1 MPTYSWKGKNKMGKM
16 QEGSVAA
23 ESKEAVIALLR
34 RQQIMVSA
42 VTEKGKGLA
51 VPKFGG
57 GVSQKE
63 IAIFV
68 RQFSVMIDAG
78 LPLVQCLEILG
89 SQQKNRTFQKVLFQ
103 VRQDVESG
111 GTLADSLR
119 KHPKV
124 FNDLFCNMIA
134 AGESGGILDT
144 ILQRLAA
151 YIEKRVKLQAAVRS
165 AMIYPVA
172 VITIAVGVVVVI
184 LWKVIP
190 TFAMLFQGLGATL
203 PLPTRIT
210 IWVSEFLGRWMWLI
224 VLALIGA
231 GVMLNRYYK
240 TYTGKRK
247 VDGFTL
253 KLPVMGDLMR
263 KIAVARFCR
272 TLGTLIQSGVPIL
285 EGLEITARTS
295 GNSIVEDAIMA
306 TRKSI
311 EQGKT
316 IAGPL
321 EETGVFPSMVVQMI
335 SVGEQTGALD
345 AMLSKIAD
353 FYEDEVD
360 EAVENLMAL
369 LEPVMILFLGI
380 MIGGIVISMYMPM
393 FSLLGKIS

>member
-1 MPTYSWKGKNKMGKM
+1 MPTYSWKGKNKTGKV
-16 QEGSVAA
+16 QEGTVAA

-42 VTEKGKGLA
+42 VTEKGKEIA
-51 VPKFGG
+51 VPKMKG

-63 IAIFV
+63 IAIFT

-89 SQQKNRTFQKVLFQ
+89 AQQKNRAFQKVLFQ

-224 VLALIGA
+224 VLALKIGRA
-231 GVMLNRYYK
+231 S
-240 TYTGKRK
+240 
-247 VDGFTL
+247 
-253 KLPVMGDLMR
+253 
-263 KIAVARFCR
+263 CR
-272 TLGTLIQSGVPIL
+272 ERV
-285 EGLEITARTS
+285 
-295 GNSIVEDAIMA
+295 
-306 TRKSI
+306 
-311 EQGKT
+311 
-316 IAGPL
+316 
-321 EETGVFPSMVVQMI
+321 
-335 SVGEQTGALD
+335 
-345 AMLSKIAD
+345 
-353 FYEDEVD
+353 
-360 EAVENLMAL
+360 
-369 LEPVMILFLGI
+369 
-380 MIGGIVISMYMPM
+380 
-393 FSLLGKIS
+393 